1 MCHLP
6 SSYDFV
12 EDVDKVLSLVIA
24 EGGSE
29 MLDEMLAM
37 GSKPLGSVCFA
48 SGECA
53 ASEARLELAK
63 EIETDG
69 VVSFKPWNEVT

>member
-12 EDVDKVLSLVIA
+12 EDVDKVLSFVIA

-29 MLDEMLAM
+29 RVYEMLAM
-37 GSKPLGSVCFA
+37 VSKPLDSVCFA

-63 EIETDG
+63 GIEADG
-69 VVSFKPWNEVT
+69 VVSFKLWNEVT